1 MTAAEAR
8 RRTRWDHQ
16 REVERLLE
24 QIRAGVDEVRRLHA
38 FGLRG
43 PALSER
49 KGELARTRRRLA
61 EVVGRNDAADL
72 AA

>member
-1 MTAAEAR
+1 MVEEAR
-8 RRTRWDHQ
+8 RTRHDHQ

-24 QIRAGVDEVRRLHA
+24 QIRGGVDELRRLHA

-49 KGELARTRRRLA
+49 KGELARIRGRLA
-61 EVVGRNDAADL
+61 DVVGGHEAHDL

>member
-1 MTAAEAR
+1 MVEEAR
-8 RRTRWDHQ
+8 RRTRHDHQ

-24 QIRAGVDEVRRLHA
+24 QIRGDVDELRRLHA

-49 KGELARTRRRLA
+49 KRELAQIRGRLA
-61 EVVGRNDAADL
+61 AVVGGRHAQDL